1 MIRHI
6 RRVPKRDLGASL
18 FAYMCKQY
26 QKPKR
31 SHHPPTPLHGAA
43 VARVGRKTSTRGAV
57 AVAVAV
63 AKRVPPVVRVVVSHG
78 RRTRVRA
85 RGFDWGV
92 RACARGKFSSFVGIV
107 HSFVWNAKNGS
118 KNGGKRR
125 ASSFFYLFS
134 VSSCTRTT
142 FRRGTVSPDDRPGE
156 RAI

>member
-1 MIRHI
+1 
-6 RRVPKRDLGASL
+6 
-18 FAYMCKQY
+18 MCKQY

-125 ASSFFYLFS
+125 ASSFFICFRSRRVPEQPS
-134 VSSCTRTT
+134 VGER
-142 FRRGTVSPDDRPGE
+142 FRRTIDRASE
-156 RAI
+156 RFEIGIAIGSAD